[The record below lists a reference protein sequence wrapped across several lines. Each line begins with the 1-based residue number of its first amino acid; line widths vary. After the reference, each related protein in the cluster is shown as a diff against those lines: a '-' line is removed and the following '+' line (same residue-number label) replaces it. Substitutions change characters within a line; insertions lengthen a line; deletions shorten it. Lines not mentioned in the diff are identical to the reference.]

1 MKSLIHAANFIFQ
14 TKKHKNTKNLELMSK
29 MYLDHS
35 ISLLLLN
42 ERYFSKEGLAIVSRI
57 GYNISHSLF
66 AFIGFIFITLEASP
80 ILIGKILRKLKL
92 H

>member
-1 MKSLIHAANFIFQ
+1 MLGYCRPNIKGEKFMAFQ
-14 TKKHKNTKNLELMSK
+14 EELMSK
-29 MYLDHS
+29 LYLDHS